1 MKISKEIGDK
11 AIVRELGERL
21 ARTRLER
28 NLTQAELAEQAGIAK
43 RTLERIEAGGAAQLD
58 SLALF
63 DSARQRP
70 IPISLYLP
78 AVMAAIKHQ
87 PLVIL
92 SYGYNANLPGASI
105 LYLPYQRPG
114 DKRLFCGQHST

>member
-58 SLALF
+58 SLVRLYRAL
-63 DSARQRP
+63 DLLERLDALIPEPVLSPIAQLKLRGKERQRA
-70 IPISLYLP
+70 SGLKVSEP
-78 AVMAAIKHQ
+78 APAKW
-87 PLVIL
+87 
-92 SYGYNANLPGASI
+92 
-105 LYLPYQRPG
+105 RWG
-114 DKRLFCGQHST
+114 DEK